1 MPIATATTSMSFLS
15 DSEGTTSLSKAIV
28 SKIAHPHIMMIKKNG
43 SPLVLDVM
51 KGLFQVEENVEEDDE
66 KEMDTG
72 DKGE

>member
-1 MPIATATTSMSFLS
+1 M
-15 DSEGTTSLSKAIV
+15 LSKALV
-28 SKIAHPHIMMIKKNG
+28 NKIAHPHIMMIKKNG

-51 KGLFQVEENVEEDDE
+51 KNLFQFEEEDE